1 MGIFDDLLGVQPSVL
16 GDVSSCTFVLVELAS
31 KFVLNAVLIIF
42 SYNKAR
48 KSMLRKQTNEQMG
61 D

>member
-1 MGIFDDLLGVQPSVL
+1 MGIFDDLFGVQPSVL

-42 SYNKAR
+42 YNKAR

-61 D
+61 G